1 MGPKLWSITGA
12 RSHTATTPNR
22 LYYYFILLILN
33 ELREPH
39 QRLLGNV
46 SCLAP
51 FFFALS
57 LFLLCDFCFRSVTIF
72 DFLDVP
78 GCGERPTRCGE
89 TALETKSD
97 AGR

>member
-51 FFFALS
+51 FFFRSFAVPS
-57 LFLLCDFCFRSVTIF
+57 LRLLFSFGDDFR
-72 DFLDVP
+72 LP
-78 GCGERPTRCGE
+78 GRTGMR
-89 TALETKSD
+89 
-97 AGR
+97 